1 MPTPPPHPPPRSA
14 PALQLQPLFPLALG
28 QVQLRPDPL
37 DTALQLQ
44 AIRSWRGGSRSNPN
58 PGCAWTGDLHGLG
71 DLHRRPPFEP
81 LLAQIALDQLLPIR
95 QTL

>member
-1 MPTPPPHPPPRSA
+1 
-14 PALQLQPLFPLALG
+14 
-28 QVQLRPDPL
+28 VQLRPDPL